1 MSEATK
7 TCNLFQSEIETL
19 IEHHAENISEDISGR
34 LDRINYLHRR
44 LKAFNEPAS
53 EVQPAPE
60 AAKGWASN

>member
-1 MSEATK
+1 VK
-7 TCNLFQSEIETL
+7 QLKPVICFNLKLKLL
-19 IEHHAENISEDISGR
+19 IDHHAENISEDISGR
-34 LDRINYLHRR
+34 LDRINYLHKR